1 MKKLRRHEINTGV
14 ADAASV
20 RREVLRTLS
29 SVGHSGRAEI
39 DVIGGSPRYSAHTTI
54 VDREVRMKLD
64 PDQSYILRERRL
76 LRFLR
81 QKSIAEPVVGLGN
94 ALARHEAGHTEMQ
107 IGRKAFGC
115 PGTLENHYEIFMEE
129 VTRALQEKGKNPNAM
144 AGGRT
149 AADYVANL
157 IQDLIT
163 NYACQQAGPMDAD
176 MLFMYEQGITGGKY
190 TKIYEAFSKLYAF
203 INGKNEWNGLLG
215 KFYGNE
221 KKVNEAV
228 AKIVKELGLKRGNC
242 DSLLET
248 GNWKRAAYV
257 MAHNLADLLEFD
269 GAGRV
274 IIKQALPGGEH
285 EVEPVP
291 SGLPYKRYVEGRP
304 LPRYMKAEDAIWGI
318 YWELAGRLDIIA
330 EGELKS
336 MDLPCIPLTHEP
348 FDPERHDPSDIDP
361 FNPVFNYGD
370 YELGVAKHRMSL
382 QVPMKER
389 KEGYPRVNIA
399 CLDRSQ
405 SMEEGIA
412 NPEDVGAIA
421 TIPWGDRSKYH
432 YLFLGAVAIVRGL
445 YEKDILD
452 QVEMGGILF
461 GSSSERVLGL
471 DALKK
476 ALSSPQ
482 FQGSTDLD
490 LNSIRQ
496 SVGDEPSVFMTISD
510 GGVQNWASVKD
521 EFMRLMRQNYYFHIQ
536 IGGET
541 EMTRDLRRAGFTVI
555 PVETG
560 EELVRGMAQVTLQIT
575 EQHSRKGDY

>member
-1 MKKLRRHEINTGV
+1 MKKLRSHEINTGI

-20 RREVLRTLS
+20 RRGVLRTLS
-29 SVGHSGRAEI
+29 SVGHRGRAEI

-64 PDQSYILRERRL
+64 PDQSYIPKERRL
-76 LRFLR
+76 LWFLR
-81 QKSIAEPVVGLGN
+81 QKSIAEPVVELGN

-107 IGRKAFGC
+107 MAGRTFGC
-115 PGTLENHYEIFMEE
+115 PGTIENHYELFMEE
-129 VTRALQEKGKNPNAM
+129 VTRALQEKGKSPNAS
-144 AGGRT
+144 AEGRT
-149 AADYVANL
+149 AANYVANI

-176 MLFMYEQGITGGKY
+176 KLFMYEQGITGGKY

-203 INGKNEWNGLLG
+203 INGKNEWNSLLG
-215 KFYGNE
+215 RFYGNE

-228 AKIVKELGLKRGNC
+228 AKIVKELGLKRGKC

-248 GNWKRAAYV
+248 GNWKRVAYA
-257 MAHNLADLLEFD
+257 MAHHLADLLEFD

-291 SGLPYKRYVEGRP
+291 SGLPYKRYVEGKP
-304 LPRYMKAEDAIWGI
+304 LPRYMKAEDAVWDI
-318 YWELAGRLDIIA
+318 YWELAGRLDIVA
-330 EGELKS
+330 QGELNS
-336 MDLPCIPLTHEP
+336 MDLPCISLTHEP
-348 FDPERHDPSDIDP
+348 FDPERHDPSEIDP

-370 YELGVAKHRMSL
+370 YEPGVAKHRMSL
-382 QVPMKER
+382 QIPMNER
-389 KEGYPRVNIA
+389 REGYPRVNIA

-405 SMEEGIA
+405 SMKEGIA
-412 NPEDVGAIA
+412 NPFDAGSTS

-432 YLFLGAVAIVRGL
+432 YLYLGVVAIVRGL
-445 YEKDILD
+445 YDKGILD
-452 QVEMGGILF
+452 QVDMGGILF
-461 GSSSERVLGL
+461 GSSSERVSGL
-471 DALKK
+471 DGLKR

-482 FQGSTDLD
+482 FQGSTNLDLD
-490 LNSIRQ
+490 QIRK
-496 SVGDEPSVFMTISD
+496 SLGDEPSVFMTISD
-510 GGVQNWASVKD
+510 GAVQNWGSVKD
-521 EFMRLMRQNYYFHIQ
+521 EFIRLMRQNYYFHIQ

-560 EELVRGMAQVTLQIT
+560 EELVRGMSQVTLQIM
-575 EQHSRKGDY
+575 EQHSRKSDY